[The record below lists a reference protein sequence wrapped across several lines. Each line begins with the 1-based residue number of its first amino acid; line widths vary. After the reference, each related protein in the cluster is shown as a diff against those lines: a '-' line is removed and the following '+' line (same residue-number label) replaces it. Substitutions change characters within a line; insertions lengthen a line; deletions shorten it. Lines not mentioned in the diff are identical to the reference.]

1 MREIKAI
8 IRPDRLDTVLHE
20 LRRIPGLPGVTV
32 STVRGF
38 GRAHPDDAGDA
49 DDGAPAEFTKLETV
63 VPSRMVDAVTAVIW
77 RFAHTGRPSDGKIF
91 VIPVEGVTRISTGEE
106 GEDAI

>member
-1 MREIKAI
+1 MKEIKAI
-8 IRPDRLDTVLHE
+8 IRPDRLDGVLYE

-38 GRAHPDDAGDA
+38 GRTHPEHPDEGDE
-49 DDGAPAEFTKLETV
+49 GARAEFIKLETV
-63 VPSRMVDAVTAVIW
+63 VPSRLVNAVTGVI
-77 RFAHTGRPSDGKIF
+77 RKLAHTGRPSDGKIF
-91 VIPVEGVTRISTGEE
+91 VIPVEGVTRISSGEQ

>member
-1 MREIKAI
+1 MKEIKAI
-8 IRPDRLDTVLHE
+8 IRPDRLDGVLYE

-38 GRAHPDDAGDA
+38 GRAHPDHAQGAEDE
-49 DDGAPAEFTKLETV
+49 APAEFAKLETV
-63 VPSRMVDAVTAVIW
+63 VPSRLVDAVTAVI
-77 RFAHTGRPSDGKIF
+77 RRIAHTGRPSDGKIF
-91 VIPVEGVTRISTGEE
+91 VIPVEGVTRISSGEE

>member
-8 IRPDRLDTVLHE
+8 IRPDRLDPVLHE
-20 LRRIPGLPGVTV
+20 LRLIPGLPGVTV

-38 GRAHPDDAGDA
+38 GRAHPDDADGP

-63 VPSRMVDAVTAVIW
+63 VPSRLVDEVTAVI
-77 RFAHTGRPSDGKIF
+77 RRLAHTGRPSDGKIF
-91 VIPVEGVTRISTGEE
+91 VIPVEAVTRISTGEE
-106 GEDAI
+106 GEEAI